1 MFWRTECIAYEPT
14 CGGERRRSEPEAS
27 PEANR
32 QARSDWRA
40 STVEPVGKAAVAT
53 RAAEASSGQVGGGTR
68 RWPGATPKTRAG
80 GERGAGD
87 RNKTLSR
94 SCPAQKSKNF
104 VSRGADHSA
113 VLRGPFSPG
122 GLKIKPG
129 LFLPPAPS
137 LWPWGWSRP
146 GVVASP
152 SQAALLPPQR
162 RQRPLVDRKS
172 TRLNSS

>member
-1 MFWRTECIAYEPT
+1 MFWRTGCIAYEPT
-14 CGGERRRSEPEAS
+14 CGGERRLSEPEAS

-68 RWPGATPKTRAG
+68 RWPGATPKTRAV

-104 VSRGADHSA
+104 VSTGADHFA
-113 VLRGPFSPG
+113 ALRGP
-122 GLKIKPG
+122 
-129 LFLPPAPS
+129 
-137 LWPWGWSRP
+137 SRL
-146 GVVASP
+146 GVP
-152 SQAALLPPQR
+152 
-162 RQRPLVDRKS
+162 KS
-172 TRLNSS
+172 

>member
-68 RWPGATPKTRAG
+68 RWPGATPKTRAV

-94 SCPAQKSKNF
+94 SCPRSEEHTSELQSRQYLHSFPTRRSSDLSWRRHQALAGGDAKNAG
-104 VSRGADHSA
+104 SGGA
-113 VLRGPFSPG
+113 RC
-122 GLKIKPG
+122 
-129 LFLPPAPS
+129 
-137 LWPWGWSRP
+137 R
-146 GVVASP
+146 
-152 SQAALLPPQR
+152 
-162 RQRPLVDRKS
+162 
-172 TRLNSS
+172 

>member
-68 RWPGATPKTRAG
+68 RWPGATPKTRAV

-104 VSRGADHSA
+104 VSTGADHFA
-113 VLRGPFSPG
+113 ALRGP
-122 GLKIKPG
+122 
-129 LFLPPAPS
+129 
-137 LWPWGWSRP
+137 SRL
-146 GVVASP
+146 GVP
-152 SQAALLPPQR
+152 
-162 RQRPLVDRKS
+162 KS
-172 TRLNSS
+172 